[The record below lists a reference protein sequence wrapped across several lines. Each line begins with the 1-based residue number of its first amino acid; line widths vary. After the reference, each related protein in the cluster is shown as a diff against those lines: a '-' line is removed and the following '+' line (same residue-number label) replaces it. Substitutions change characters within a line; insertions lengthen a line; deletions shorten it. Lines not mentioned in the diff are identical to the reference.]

1 MFTRA
6 TVGGMVGGV
15 MILVTAA
22 EMRRLDER
30 TIELGTPGY
39 TLMERAG
46 AGATEALLQRFP
58 AVSDGRVVIVAGKG
72 NNGGDGSVVAR
83 LLRAQRVAAEV
94 VLLAPQEELT
104 GDAAR
109 ALGALRKGGG
119 RFVETVGPSAL
130 VQFAKEID
138 GATLIV
144 DAIFGTGLNTEIT
157 DWRADVVRIMN
168 DSGIP
173 IFAIDIPSGLDADR
187 GVPLGVAVRAQ
198 ATATFGFPKLGQV
211 IHPGVEYVGEL
222 SVVDIGIDPQA
233 VEEVAPRA
241 SLLTAVD
248 AAAVAPW
255 RLAQAHK
262 GTCGHA
268 LVIAG
273 SRGHS
278 GAAILAAHAAARVG
292 AGLATLAGPAA
303 LNDIFCSGPP
313 EVMTAPLSDADG
325 RLRFVES
332 ELRAVLAAKT
342 AIAVGPGIGTHADAA
357 AVVRFLLRE
366 AEAPLVLDA
375 DALTCIAADLDVLGT
390 AKARVVLT
398 PHPGEMA
405 RLLGCSVEAVQ
416 FDRIGAACAFADE
429 HNCIVVLK
437 GARTVVAT
445 PGGDMA
451 INSTGN
457 PGMASG
463 GMGDVLCGMIA
474 GLLAQRLDAEKAAGL
489 AVYLHGEIADYLAE
503 IRGPIGFL
511 ASDVSAGIPEAY
523 RRLAVNRLRS

>member
-1 MFTRA
+1 
-6 TVGGMVGGV
+6 

-30 TIELGTPGY
+30 TIELGTPGF

-58 AVSDGRVVIVAGKG
+58 DVREGRVVIVAGKG
-72 NNGGDGSVVAR
+72 NNGGDGFIVAR
-83 LLRAQRVAAEV
+83 LLRAQRIPAEV
-94 VLLAPQEELT
+94 VLLAPQEELA

-109 ALGALRKGGG
+109 ALGAFRKAGG
-119 RFVETVGPSAL
+119 RFVETVGAPAL
-130 VQFAKEID
+130 TQFAKEID

-187 GVPLGVAVRAQ
+187 GVPLGVAVRAR

-211 IHPGVEYVGEL
+211 IHPGAEYVGAL

-233 VEEVAPRA
+233 ITELAPRA
-241 SLLTAVD
+241 SLLTAAD
-248 AAAVAPW
+248 ADAVAPW
-255 RLAQAHK
+255 RPPQAHK

-292 AGLATLAGPAA
+292 AGLTTLAGPAA

-325 RLRFVES
+325 RLRFVEA
-332 ELRAVLAAKT
+332 ELRAALVGKT
-342 AIAVGPGIGTHADAA
+342 AVAVGPGIGTHADAA
-357 AVVRFLLRE
+357 NLVRFLLRE
-366 AEAPLVLDA
+366 AEVPIVLDA
-375 DALTCIAADLDVLGT
+375 DALTCVAADLGILRT
-390 AKARVVLT
+390 ANARLVLT

-405 RLLGCSVEAVQ
+405 RLLGGSVEAVQ
-416 FDRIGAACAFADE
+416 ADRIGTARAFASA
-429 HNCIVVLK
+429 HNCVLVLK
-437 GARTVVAT
+437 GARTVIAAPDGHT
-445 PGGDMA
+445 S

-463 GMGDVLCGMIA
+463 GMGDVLCGMIG

-489 AVYLHGEIADYLAE
+489 AVYLHGEVADFLADL
-503 IRGPIGFL
+503 RGPIGFL

-523 RRLAVNRLRS
+523 RRLAASRLLP